1 MATTAIGAE
10 PDDDITEDDA
20 SFPLTFAPEVE
31 EAIATVIYPVPNG
44 LLCLMSRDVHCL
56 TGHSQP

>member
-1 MATTAIGAE
+1 MARDTFMASTFAE

-31 EAIATVIYPVPNG
+31 EAIATVGWP
-44 LLCLMSRDVHCL
+44 RR
-56 TGHSQP
+56 GHFSQC